1 MSIPDQF
8 MVRGGANYF
17 VKNFTFSGG
26 VRVEGLP
33 SSDLFGGDKGF
44 RRPGYV
50 IAAEP
55 VVSHMGKKATV
66 YISVPVVLERN
77 RTQSYSD
84 KLRSTPATKVQGDAA
99 FADYSVNIGLSVK
112 L

>member
-1 MSIPDQF
+1 MKGNFMASAGIRMECIPSEDL
-8 MVRGGANYF
+8 VGG
-17 VKNFTFSGG
+17 S
-26 VRVEGLP
+26 
-33 SSDLFGGDKGF
+33 KGF

-84 KLRSTPATKVQGDAA
+84 KLRSTPTTKVQGDAA